1 MHIRAYRDSDLPLLC
16 QIFLGAVR
24 ETASR
29 DYTPGQIAAWAQVD
43 ETRWRQK
50 LADSIGLVA
59 VVNSQPVGFI
69 TAIGTHI
76 DLLFVSPDRAR
87 QGIGGAL
94 IEALCVQYPAQ
105 ILTVDASITAKPCFT
120 AHGFKV
126 VAEQRVA
133 ARGEWFIN
141 YRMEKRVALR

>member
-16 QIFLGAVR
+16 QIFLRAVR

-59 VVNSQPVGFI
+59 VVNSQPVG
-69 TAIGTHI
+69 
-76 DLLFVSPDRAR
+76 
-87 QGIGGAL
+87 
-94 IEALCVQYPAQ
+94 
-105 ILTVDASITAKPCFT
+105 
-120 AHGFKV
+120 
-126 VAEQRVA
+126 
-133 ARGEWFIN
+133 
-141 YRMEKRVALR
+141 

>member
-16 QIFLGAVR
+16 QIFLRAVR
-24 ETASR
+24 KPPVGTIPQGE
-29 DYTPGQIAAWAQVD
+29 IAARAQVD

-87 QGIGGAL
+87 Q
-94 IEALCVQYPAQ
+94 
-105 ILTVDASITAKPCFT
+105 AS
-120 AHGFKV
+120 
-126 VAEQRVA
+126 A
-133 ARGEWFIN
+133 ARLS
-141 YRMEKRVALR
+141 RRSALSIQRKS

>member
-16 QIFLGAVR
+16 QIFLRAVR

-87 QGIGGAL
+87 Q
-94 IEALCVQYPAQ
+94 V
-105 ILTVDASITAKPCFT
+105 S
-120 AHGFKV
+120 
-126 VAEQRVA
+126 A
-133 ARGEWFIN
+133 ARLS
-141 YRMEKRVALR
+141 RRSALSIQRKS

>member
-16 QIFLGAVR
+16 QIFLRAVR
-24 ETASR
+24 ETACR
-29 DYTPGQIAAWAQVD
+29 DYTPGQIAARAQVD

-50 LADSIGLVA
+50 LADSIGTVA

-87 QGIGGAL
+87 RHRRRAYRGAL
-94 IEALCVQYPAQ
+94 RSVSSANPDGGRQHYRKALFYG
-105 ILTVDASITAKPCFT
+105 S
-120 AHGFKV
+120 
-126 VAEQRVA
+126 
-133 ARGEWFIN
+133 WF
-141 YRMEKRVALR
+141 

>member
-1 MHIRAYRDSDLPLLC
+1 M
-16 QIFLGAVR
+16 
-24 ETASR
+24 
-29 DYTPGQIAAWAQVD
+29 
-43 ETRWRQK
+43 
-50 LADSIGLVA
+50 A

-87 QGIGGAL
+87 RASAARYRGAL
-94 IEALCVQYPAQ
+94 RSVSSANPDGGRQHYRKAL
-105 ILTVDASITAKPCFT
+105 FT

-133 ARGEWFIN
+133 RGEWFIN
-141 YRMEKRVALR
+141 YRMENAWR

>member
-16 QIFLGAVR
+16 QIFLRAVR

-29 DYTPGQIAAWAQVD
+29 DYTPGQIAAWR
-43 ETRWRQK
+43 RWMRRAGDKSWPTQSARWPWSTASR
-50 LADSIGLVA
+50 LALSPPSGRISICCSSRRIVPA
-59 VVNSQPVGFI
+59 S
-69 TAIGTHI
+69 
-76 DLLFVSPDRAR
+76 
-87 QGIGGAL
+87 GIGGAL

>member
-16 QIFLGAVR
+16 QIFLRGA
-24 ETASR
+24 ETAGR
-29 DYTPGQIAAWAQVD
+29 TPGAGGAG

-50 LADSIGLVA
+50 LADSIGTVT
-59 VVNSQPVGFI
+59 VFGSQPVGFI

-87 QGIGGAL
+87 QGIGGPL

-105 ILTVDASITAKPCFT
+105 GHIC
-120 AHGFKV
+120 
-126 VAEQRVA
+126 
-133 ARGEWFIN
+133 
-141 YRMEKRVALR
+141 

>member
-16 QIFLGAVR
+16 QIFLRAVR

-59 VVNSQPVGFI
+59 VVNSQPPRSQRREY
-69 TAIGTHI
+69 TAPGHPTRQTGSVPHARRPMSHAQRRGPLFPRRFQNDRYRLACCLRTH
-76 DLLFVSPDRAR
+76 LLP
-87 QGIGGAL
+87 QGKAG
-94 IEALCVQYPAQ
+94 P
-105 ILTVDASITAKPCFT
+105 
-120 AHGFKV
+120 
-126 VAEQRVA
+126 
-133 ARGEWFIN
+133 
-141 YRMEKRVALR
+141 

>member
-1 MHIRAYRDSDLPLLC
+1 MLTATAICHCSARSFCARCGNRQSGLYP
-16 QIFLGAVR
+16 GADR
-24 ETASR
+24 
-29 DYTPGQIAAWAQVD
+29 GLAQVD

-87 QGIGGAL
+87 Q
-94 IEALCVQYPAQ
+94 V
-105 ILTVDASITAKPCFT
+105 S
-120 AHGFKV
+120 
-126 VAEQRVA
+126 A
-133 ARGEWFIN
+133 ARLSRRSAFSIQ
-141 YRMEKRVALR
+141 RKS